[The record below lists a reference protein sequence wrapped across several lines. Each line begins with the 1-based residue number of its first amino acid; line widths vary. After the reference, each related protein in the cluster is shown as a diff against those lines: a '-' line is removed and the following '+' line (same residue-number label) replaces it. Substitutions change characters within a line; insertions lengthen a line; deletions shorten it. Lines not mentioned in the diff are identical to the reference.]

1 MKSEFYV
8 EYRGEQA
15 SEKDL
20 IAKIKEAWVAEGH
33 LVKEIKDLK
42 LYAKPEDGLCYYTI
56 NDTINDSIDLF

>member
-15 SEKDL
+15 CEKDL

-42 LYAKPEDGLCYYTI
+42 LYAKPEDPHFPPFFAHPDHPKC
-56 NDTINDSIDLF
+56 

>member
-8 EYRGEQA
+8 EYGGNQA
-15 SEKDL
+15 NEKAL
-20 IAKIKEAWVAEGH
+20 VAQIKEDWVAAGH

-56 NDTINDSIDLF
+56 NDTISGSVELF